1 MPPSFPSTLNSDYLK
16 HVQQSIAA
24 QNLQWEAD
32 KTFFYNFDLERLMVP
47 FTYKPHADE
56 KSVEERTF
64 VPNNDVPVEDTEKAT
79 EGLTRRP
86 RRMDWTDVGGKNY
99 IDPIHHQGLT
109 QICVA
114 YGVCAAFEA
123 QSRIELGLPVG
134 DPYHFAF
141 PTYAEEQLYQCGNPD
156 REGEVKGWNIT
167 EAIEYCRDMG
177 LVPEYEA
184 GGFIRLMG
192 GIPDESMKERMSTVG
207 KMVKF
212 DDSQV
217 EEMKQWLAHRGPL
230 ITSMLFPQN
239 LDLLFYKK
247 GVYEPTM
254 TDYIFNAAHCVA
266 IVGYDDDLG
275 AWKIKN
281 SWGDDWGE
289 AGFAWLKYR
298 SCYLETQ
305 VFGLDDL
312 HVYVR
317 DLR

>member
-1 MPPSFPSTLNSDYLK
+1 MDSPFPSVLNSDYLK
-16 HVQQSIAA
+16 HVQKAIAD
-24 QNLQWEAD
+24 QGLGWKAD

-47 FTYKPHADE
+47 FTYRKHADE

-64 VPNNDVPVEDTEKAT
+64 VPDHDVPEEDTAAAT
-79 EGLTRRP
+79 AGLASRP
-86 RRMDWTDVGGKNY
+86 RKVDWTNVGGKNY

-123 QSRIELGLPVG
+123 QSRIELGLPVT
-134 DPYHFAF
+134 DDYHFAF

-156 REGEVKGWNIT
+156 PEGELKGWNIT
-167 EAIEYCRDMG
+167 EAIEYCRDVG

-184 GGFIRLMG
+184 GGFIRVLG
-192 GIPDESMKERMSTVG
+192 GVLNDDLKTRVSTVG

-212 DDSQV
+212 DDTQV
-217 EEMKQWLAHRGPL
+217 EQMKQWLAHRGPL

-239 LDLLFYKK
+239 LDILFYKG
-247 GVYEPTM
+247 GVYQPTM
-254 TDYIFNAAHCVA
+254 TDYLFNAAHCVA

-289 AGFAWLKYR
+289 AGFAWLKYQ

-305 VFGLDDL
+305 VFGLDEL
-312 HVYVR
+312 KVYR
-317 DLR
+317 RNLD